1 VNIAETIDAF
11 RRGSLELDC
20 PKMTLKQVRAGGACF
35 EGPGYIRQAA
45 DGGLSFKIYVIAREN
60 AHPFATLAG
69 NGAIGKLHA
78 DDSFFELT
86 AITQDG
92 TALSANRI
100 LPVPHWNLHD
110 DTLQMLGPLQS
121 IVAFLERNQ
130 PDSYLRLHF
139 FEEYEVPLFL
149 ASETEIHGVPY
160 AVVDRAK
167 FESAQCEF
175 EVRRREGSGETI
187 LEVNSVKQF
196 PRAFN
201 LRLQEALQ
209 YITARSAFWRARI
222 ERTDRGL
229 EVELTSPLRK
239 SSHTQMDPPLSRF
252 TGDWRTHTWPLFC
265 SYLAY
270 VVAKTDGTHWNPVAY
285 HHYNATESSANSVDA
300 WAIGVSVAVEAVTS
314 LITLESPEGESKK
327 LSDFRKA
334 ICEFVA
340 GLPLYAD
347 FAPRITGLL
356 NSMNNK
362 RPQDVL
368 HALAKKGRV
377 EKNYISAWS
386 HLRNRHVHPKL
397 KDLNISSPIDYQQLL
412 DNIHRTEVLLRQ
424 LTFHL
429 IGYEGMFTDYGAE
442 NWPSKRYPLAID
454 ATWQPPGE
462 FDGD

>member
-1 VNIAETIDAF
+1 MFEPVEAWMTMDNPYQPWHPAKYPRLKREIVGVAWLPDRLRIDIAEGGVQTPTVAVSF
-11 RRGSLELDC
+11 G
-20 PKMTLKQVRAGGACF
+20 KVRAYQGLD
-35 EGPGYIRQAA
+35 EGYRP
-45 DGGLSFKIYVIAREN
+45 
-60 AHPFATLAG
+60 P
-69 NGAIGKLHA
+69 
-78 DDSFFELT
+78 
-86 AITQDG
+86 
-92 TALSANRI
+92 
-100 LPVPHWNLHD
+100 
-110 DTLQMLGPLQS
+110 
-121 IVAFLERNQ
+121 
-130 PDSYLRLHF
+130 
-139 FEEYEVPLFL
+139 
-149 ASETEIHGVPY
+149 
-160 AVVDRAK
+160 
-167 FESAQCEF
+167 
-175 EVRRREGSGETI
+175 
-187 LEVNSVKQF
+187 
-196 PRAFN
+196 
-201 LRLQEALQ
+201 
-209 YITARSAFWRARI
+209 AFWRARI

-356 NSMNNK
+356 NSMNKK

-377 EKNYISAWS
+377 EENYMLTWAFIGNILWS
-386 HLRNRHVHPKL
+386 
-397 KDLNISSPIDYQQLL
+397 
-412 DNIHRTEVLLRQ
+412 
-424 LTFHL
+424 
-429 IGYEGMFTDYGAE
+429 
-442 NWPSKRYPLAID
+442 
-454 ATWQPPGE
+454 
-462 FDGD
+462 